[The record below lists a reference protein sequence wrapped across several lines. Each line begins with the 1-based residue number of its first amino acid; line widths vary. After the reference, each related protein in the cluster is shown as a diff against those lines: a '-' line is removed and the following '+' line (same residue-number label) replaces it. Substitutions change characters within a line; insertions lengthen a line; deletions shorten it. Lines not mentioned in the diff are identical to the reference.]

1 MTTETSSNTPE
12 PPLPGARRY
21 MERVQ
26 ELLQTVAAT
35 QGEAIAA
42 AAGLALF
49 TLRRAVA
56 AGKIPPADITLH
68 GTPQPVH
75 AWKLSTL
82 RAWNPAVAD
91 RCAAILRA
99 LETIPLDAA

>member
-1 MTTETSSNTPE
+1 MTAEFDPAVR
-12 PPLPGARRY
+12 L
-21 MERVQ
+21 
-26 ELLQTVAAT
+26 
-35 QGEAIAA
+35 EAIAA

-91 RCAAILRA
+91 RCAALLRA